1 MTAPISR
8 PGRSVGIKYDAA
20 IASTSPSEPRRTTD
34 IGRSRS
40 VRGTPP
46 SSDCLPEPR
55 SRRLPVT
62 EAMMSGRALSMLK
75 MPPVAT
81 APAPM

>member
-1 MTAPISR
+1 M
-8 PGRSVGIKYDAA
+8 
-20 IASTSPSEPRRTTD
+20 
-34 IGRSRS
+34 GRSRS

-46 SSDCLPEPR
+46 ARDSLPEPR

-62 EAMMSGRALSMLK
+62 EAMISGRAFSMLR